1 MAPTAAPSNGA
12 PPTMSPP
19 NSPGKPWAQHDH
31 RPRERL
37 HRSVAGP
44 RPGRRD
50 ADRGGRLDQRRA
62 PGQGPGA
69 ATAVAVGTGPGSF
82 TGLRVGMS
90 VAKGLAL
97 GLGVPIIGVPSLAAG
112 LAAEPDAG
120 AAGAR
125 AGGHGAYR
133 LRRGD
138 ATAQIVARDDLAR
151 EVGPALVVVPTELA
165 VAFGIA
171 RWRPPLRAA
180 LTVGTHASLRL
191 AADPAGDDLE
201 SLEPGYLRQPRGVA
215 SPALAAQQWP

>member
-1 MAPTAAPSNGA
+1 MIIALESASTDPSLALVQVDGTPIAADGWTSDGRQA
-12 PPTMSPP
+12 S
-19 NSPGKPWAQHDH
+19 DLL
-31 RPRERL
+31 PRLLALLVRE
-37 HRSVAGP
+37 
-44 RPGRRD
+44 GRT
-50 ADRGGRLDQRRA
+50 LEQ
-62 PGQGPGA
+62 

-97 GLGVPIIGVPSLAAG
+97 G
-112 LAAEPDAG
+112 
-120 AAGAR
+120 
-125 AGGHGAYR
+125 
-133 LRRGD
+133 RGD

-180 LTVGTHASLRL
+180 LTVGTQASLRL

-201 SLEPGYLRQPRGVA
+201 SLEPGYLRQPRV
-215 SPALAAQQWP
+215 

>member
-1 MAPTAAPSNGA
+1 MIIALESASTDPSLALVQVDGTPIA
-12 PPTMSPP
+12 VDGWTSDGRQA
-19 NSPGKPWAQHDH
+19 SDLL
-31 RPRERL
+31 PRLLALLVRE
-37 HRSVAGP
+37 
-44 RPGRRD
+44 GRT
-50 ADRGGRLDQRRA
+50 LEQ
-62 PGQGPGA
+62 

-97 GLGVPIIGVPSLAAG
+97 GLGVPIIGVPSLAAW
-112 LAAEPDAG
+112 LAAEPDAV
-120 AAGAR
+120 AAVAR
-125 AGGHGAYR
+125 AGAHDAYL

-180 LTVGTHASLRL
+180 LTVGTQASLRL

>member
-1 MAPTAAPSNGA
+1 MIIALESASTDPSLALVQVDGTPIA
-12 PPTMSPP
+12 VDSWTSDGRQA
-19 NSPGKPWAQHDH
+19 SDLL
-31 RPRERL
+31 PRLLALLVRE
-37 HRSVAGP
+37 
-44 RPGRRD
+44 GRT
-50 ADRGGRLDQRRA
+50 LEQ
-62 PGQGPGA
+62 

-97 GLGVPIIGVPSLAAG
+97 GLGVPIIGVPSLVAWLAG
-112 LAAEPDAG
+112 EPDAG
-120 AAGAR
+120 AAVAR
-125 AGGHGAYR
+125 AGAHDAYL

-138 ATAQIVARDDLAR
+138 ATPQIVAREDLAR

-180 LTVGTHASLRL
+180 LTVGTQASLRL

-215 SPALAAQQWP
+215 SPAPAARPWP

>member
-1 MAPTAAPSNGA
+1 MIIALESASTDPSLALVQVDGTPIAADGWTSDGRQA
-12 PPTMSPP
+12 S
-19 NSPGKPWAQHDH
+19 DLL
-31 RPRERL
+31 PRLLALLVRE
-37 HRSVAGP
+37 
-44 RPGRRD
+44 GRT
-50 ADRGGRLDQRRA
+50 LEQ
-62 PGQGPGA
+62 

-97 GLGVPIIGVPSLAAG
+97 GLGVPIIGVPSLAAW
-112 LAAEPDAG
+112 LAAEPDAV
-120 AAGAR
+120 AAVAR
-125 AGGHGAYR
+125 AGAHDAYL

-165 VAFGIA
+165 AAFGIA
-171 RWRPPLRAA
+171 RWQPPLRAA
-180 LTVGTHASLRL
+180 LTVGAQASLRL